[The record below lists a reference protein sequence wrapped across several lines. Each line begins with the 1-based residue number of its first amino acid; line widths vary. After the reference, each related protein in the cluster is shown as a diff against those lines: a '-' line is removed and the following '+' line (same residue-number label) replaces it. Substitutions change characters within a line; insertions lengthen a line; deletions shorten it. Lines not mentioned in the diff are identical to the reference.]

1 MWYTNEKKSTI
12 PSFEKQIKSGQ
23 SIDHD
28 EIHNEIMRI
37 EMKHK
42 IDHKWSCAS
51 TNYHKISSI
60 KIIKKEDICT
70 PMAMDVC
77 LN

>member
-42 IDHKWSCAS
+42 IDHK
-51 TNYHKISSI
+51 
-60 KIIKKEDICT
+60 
-70 PMAMDVC
+70 
-77 LN
+77 